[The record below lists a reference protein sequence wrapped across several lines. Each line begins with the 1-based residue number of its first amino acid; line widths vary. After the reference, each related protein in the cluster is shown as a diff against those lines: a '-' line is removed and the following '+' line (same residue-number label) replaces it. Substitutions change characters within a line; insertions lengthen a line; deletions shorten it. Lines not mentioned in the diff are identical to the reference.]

1 MLIPVV
7 FALTGSLVPVR
18 AQNRVPPAL
27 SPPDCV
33 AKESRVT
40 CPWPGSGTPW
50 LCTGCNKQNYLAG
63 APPLSGSY
71 ARLLRQQRA
80 HFNSRPSGLR
90 TALAASAAGGD
101 SATSRSGAVPARVGA
116 ASGSAKTLPIQSSRE
131 LRDCMAPNQNTKQPT
146 GPLRPYFD
154 TFERLARTQATRKPA
169 RARPDRPHTSSV
181 SIFATRLICRLI
193 CRIAASPGGAANL
206 GSRKSQSHARA

>member
-40 CPWPGSGTPW
+40 CPRRGSGTPW

-131 LRDCMAPNQNTKQPT
+131 LRDCMAPKQNTKQPT

-154 TFERLARTQATRKPA
+154 TFERFARTQAIKSRHGRAPA
-169 RARPDRPHTSSV
+169 HTSSV